1 MATAAKERRME
12 RKTIRISSKRQV
24 TIPQRYFDRLGFGEE
39 AECILREDEL
49 VIRPVRAQS
58 GGEFSEQILADLI
71 AQGYSGE
78 QLLEQFKAEQK
89 KVRPAV
95 ERMIEKADALA
106 ARLWMNYLGRTEP
119 CMSCGTCP
127 AQSIFSRS

>member
-24 TIPQRYFDRLGFGEE
+24 TIPQRYFERLGFREE
-39 AECILREDEL
+39 AECILRGDEL

-58 GGEFSEQILADLI
+58 CGEFSEQILAELI

-95 ERMIEKADALA
+95 ERMIKEADALA
-106 ARLWMNYLGRTEP
+106 ASG
-119 CMSCGTCP
+119 
-127 AQSIFSRS
+127 QSGPSLDELFGED

>member
-39 AECILREDEL
+39 AECILRGDEL
-49 VIRPVRAQS
+49 VIRPVKVQS
-58 GGEFSEQILADLI
+58 GGGVFEQILADLI

-78 QLLEQFKAEQK
+78 RLLERFKTEQK

-95 ERMIEKADALA
+95 ERMIDEADTLA
-106 ARLWMNYLGRTEP
+106 ASG
-119 CMSCGTCP
+119 
-127 AQSIFSRS
+127 QSGPSLDKLFGED

>member
-1 MATAAKERRME
+1 MATAIKERRME

-24 TIPQRYFDRLGFGEE
+24 TIPQRYFERLGFGEE
-39 AECILREDEL
+39 AECIFRGDEL
-49 VIRPVRAQS
+49 VIRPVKAQS
-58 GGEFSEQILADLI
+58 GGEFSEQILEDLI

-95 ERMIEKADALA
+95 ERMIKEADTLA
-106 ARLWMNYLGRTEP
+106 ASGQKGPSLDELFGED
-119 CMSCGTCP
+119 
-127 AQSIFSRS
+127 

>member
-24 TIPQRYFDRLGFGEE
+24 TIPQRYFERLGFGEE
-39 AECILREDEL
+39 AECILRGDEL
-49 VIRPVRAQS
+49 VIRPVKVQS
-58 GGEFSEQILADLI
+58 GGEFSTQILEGLI

-78 QLLEQFKAEQK
+78 QLLERFKAEQK

-95 ERMIEKADALA
+95 ERMIDEADTLA
-106 ARLWMNYLGRTEP
+106 ASG
-119 CMSCGTCP
+119 
-127 AQSIFSRS
+127 QSGPSLDKLFGED

>member
-39 AECILREDEL
+39 AECILRGDEL
-49 VIRPVRAQS
+49 VIRPVKVQG
-58 GGEFSEQILADLI
+58 GGESSEQILADLI

-78 QLLEQFKAEQK
+78 QLLERFKTEQK
-89 KVRPAV
+89 KARPAV
-95 ERMIEKADALA
+95 ERMIDEADTLA
-106 ARLWMNYLGRTEP
+106 ASG
-119 CMSCGTCP
+119 
-127 AQSIFSRS
+127 QSGPSLDKLFGED

>member
-24 TIPQRYFDRLGFGEE
+24 TIPQRYFERLGFGEE
-39 AECILREDEL
+39 AECILRGDEL
-49 VIRPVRAQS
+49 VIRPVKAQS
-58 GGEFSEQILADLI
+58 GGELSEQILADLI

-78 QLLEQFKAEQK
+78 QLLEQFKSEQK

-95 ERMIEKADALA
+95 ERMIEEADTLA
-106 ARLWMNYLGRTEP
+106 ASG
-119 CMSCGTCP
+119 
-127 AQSIFSRS
+127 QSGPSLDELFGED

>member
-39 AECILREDEL
+39 AECILRWDEL
-49 VIRPVRAQS
+49 VIRPVKVQS
-58 GGEFSEQILADLI
+58 GWEFSEQILADLI

-78 QLLEQFKAEQK
+78 QLLERFKTEQK

-95 ERMIEKADALA
+95 ERLIEEADTLVAS
-106 ARLWMNYLGRTEP
+106 G
-119 CMSCGTCP
+119 
-127 AQSIFSRS
+127 QSGPSLDELFGED

>member
-24 TIPQRYFDRLGFGEE
+24 TIPQRYFERLGFGE
-39 AECILREDEL
+39 AECILRGDEL
-49 VIRPVRAQS
+49 VIRPVKAQS

-78 QLLEQFKAEQK
+78 QLLERFKTEQK

-95 ERMIEKADALA
+95 ELMIEEADSLA
-106 ARLWMNYLGRTEP
+106 ASG
-119 CMSCGTCP
+119 
-127 AQSIFSRS
+127 QSGPSLDELFGED